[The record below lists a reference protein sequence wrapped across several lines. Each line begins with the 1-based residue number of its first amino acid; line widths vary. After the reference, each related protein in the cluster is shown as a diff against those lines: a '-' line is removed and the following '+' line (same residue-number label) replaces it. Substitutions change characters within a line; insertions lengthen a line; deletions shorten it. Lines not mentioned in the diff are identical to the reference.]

1 MAVAPYAGAW
11 IEIDYGVTKFTE
23 TESHPTR
30 VRGLKSQQDLSSWL
44 SLQSHPTRVRGLK
57 CQAWD
62 FQQYQ
67 GSVAPYAGAWIE
79 IVRTYSAVTIERSH
93 PTRVR
98 GLKFLQASCILYG
111 YSRTLRG
118 CVD

>member
-57 CQAWD
+57 FFHQ
-62 FQQYQ
+62 
-67 GSVAPYAGAWIE
+67 
-79 IVRTYSAVTIERSH
+79 
-93 PTRVR
+93 
-98 GLKFLQASCILYG
+98 
-111 YSRTLRG
+111 
-118 CVD
+118 